1 MMAPTGGL
9 LPTRSGWFRLV
20 CVLRLVIISG
30 LTRMSLTILTIGGIL
45 RSNDMLTQ
53 RDIARRLGV
62 SPSLVSRA
70 LAGTAEHIG
79 ASPETVRRIREE
91 ARRLNY
97 RPSVAA
103 LTLRGVPTKT
113 FGVIVKDFQDPFFG
127 SVIGELHALACSR
140 QASLILV
147 GCVPGR
153 APEVDLASLLRYHL
167 DGIVVVG
174 SDFEPIGLDSLP
186 IQGVPLVQIGCND
199 GRQRAARVRMDQES
213 GLRAMVGYLK
223 GLGHTDIGYIGD
235 ETPPNL
241 RREKV
246 LREVIHRQ
254 DLAIRPNAWVT
265 ASAEGSDSGYRA
277 MRRLIQQCGELLPT
291 AVIAADDVIAQS
303 ALRALFE
310 AQVRVPQDV
319 SLAGVD
325 DIPASRAMIPSLTT
339 LRQPVREMVQSAF
352 QLLTKPVSSR
362 KTRSAPEIVIE
373 PELVIRESCAP
384 PRERRVVS

>member
-1 MMAPTGGL
+1 
-9 LPTRSGWFRLV
+9 
-20 CVLRLVIISG
+20 
-30 LTRMSLTILTIGGIL
+30 MSLTIPTVGGIL

-79 ASPETVRRIREE
+79 ASAETVRRIREE

-153 APEVDLASLLRYHL
+153 VPEVDLASLLRYHL
-167 DGIVVVG
+167 DGIVIVG
-174 SDFEPIGLDSLP
+174 SDFEPIGLDSIP
-186 IQGVPLVQIGCND
+186 IQGVPLVQIGCNE
-199 GRQRAARVRMDQES
+199 GRQRVARVRMDQDF
-213 GLRAMVGYLK
+213 GLNEMVGYLK
-223 GLGHTDIGYIGD
+223 GLGHTDIGYIGND
-235 ETPPNL
+235 TPPNL

-246 LREVIHRQ
+246 LREVIDRQ
-254 DLAIRPNAWVT
+254 DLAMRPNAWVT
-265 ASAEGSDSGYRA
+265 VSAEGSDSGYRA

-291 AVIAADDVIAQS
+291 AVIAADDVIAHM

-310 AQVRVPQDV
+310 AQIRVPRDI

-325 DIPASRAMIPSLTT
+325 DIPSSRAMIPSLTT
-339 LRQPVREMVQSAF
+339 LRQPVLEMVQSAF
-352 QLLTKPVSSR
+352 QLLTEPVSNR
-362 KTRSAPEIVIE
+362 RTRSATEIVIK
-373 PELVIRESCAP
+373 PELVTRESCAP
-384 PRERRVVS
+384 PRERRAVS